1 MLRVSIIVFQ
11 NVPGSLDAAEMLI
24 EENMDLANVNQLLE
38 LLHSKKQQLEDVR
51 MKIRI
56 LYT

>member
-1 MLRVSIIVFQ
+1 MSQTNRNLCILPLQ
-11 NVPGSLDAAEMLI
+11 NVPGSLDVAEMLI

-51 MKIRI
+51 
-56 LYT
+56 LFT